1 MAYCLAADIR
11 MPDLGIE
18 FHYWR
23 TKRIITGDANV
34 DDVCS
39 ALVGRTRRAFE
50 GSLEMCE
57 VIRANSIR
65 FDFGEG
71 IALDISKFFCNPPS
85 SRHARQ
91 RRRSKLLGL

>member
-18 FHYWR
+18 FHNWWP
-23 TKRIITGDANV
+23 KGIITGDANV
-34 DDVCS
+34 DCICS
-39 ALVGRTRRAFE
+39 TLIGSTRRAFE

-65 FDFGEG
+65 LDFREG
-71 IALDISKFFCNPPS
+71 IALDVSKFFCNPTS
-85 SRHARQ
+85 SRHGR
-91 RRRSKLLGL
+91 